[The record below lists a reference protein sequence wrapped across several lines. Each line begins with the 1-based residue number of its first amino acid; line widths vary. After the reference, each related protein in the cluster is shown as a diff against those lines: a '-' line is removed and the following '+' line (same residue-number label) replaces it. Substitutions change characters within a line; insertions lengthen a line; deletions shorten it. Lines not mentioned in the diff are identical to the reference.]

1 MMFFWLKK
9 LIVVFSTFIAAV
21 FLYELLISFPS
32 KSSYTK
38 KLFQGLSTRENHP
51 FQSTTNAI
59 EVVQEPDEQ
68 LIIFITSAPF
78 QNERRLSIRQ
88 TWLSLLVNNTIAR
101 GRSSIRTMKNPSNSS
116 NNLVIHYWFVCGHDT
131 KVEVES
137 AVRNESAVYEDILR
151 LNYTE
156 TYSLLAFKTMSSLWL
171 ASTMDVQFIVKVDD
185 DVYLHVPKMIWWLKT
200 SSLPDKLYAGA
211 VQGGVKLKVVR
222 DPTHKW
228 FVSEQF
234 LNDSWFPP
242 YCNGPFYILS
252 KSALLELLKVSSNEG
267 LSTPFPLEDAYI
279 GILAKRVGIAPLQL
293 NGKHVLI
300 AGPWVGI
307 GLEDKELND
316 FFALGHGLSIERM
329 FKLHTRFAK
338 LNLIQL

>member
-1 MMFFWLKK
+1 
-9 LIVVFSTFIAAV
+9 
-21 FLYELLISFPS
+21 
-32 KSSYTK
+32 
-38 KLFQGLSTRENHP
+38 
-51 FQSTTNAI
+51 
-59 EVVQEPDEQ
+59 
-68 LIIFITSAPF
+68 
-78 QNERRLSIRQ
+78 
-88 TWLSLLVNNTIAR
+88 
-101 GRSSIRTMKNPSNSS
+101 MKNPSNSS

-137 AVRNESAVYEDILR
+137 AVRNESAVYGDILR

-200 SSLPDKLYAGA
+200 SSLPENLYAGC
-211 VQGGVKLKVVR
+211 VQYGAKVIR
-222 DPTHKW
+222 NPTHKW

-242 YCNGPFYILS
+242 YCGGPFYILS
-252 KSALLELLKVSSNEG
+252 KSALLELLKVSLNEG
-267 LSTPFPLEDAYI
+267 LTPFPLEDAYI

-293 NGKHVLI
+293 NRKHVLI
-300 AGPWVGI
+300 TGPRVGI
-307 GLEDKELND
+307 GLEDKKLND

-329 FKLHTRFAK
+329 FKRQERFI
-338 LNLIQL
+338 NLTLI

>member
-1 MMFFWLKK
+1 MFFWLKK
-9 LIVVFSTFIAAV
+9 LIVVFPLFIAAV

-32 KSSYTK
+32 RSSSSK
-38 KLFQGLSTRENHP
+38 KLFQELSMRKNHP
-51 FQSTTNAI
+51 FQSTKNAI
-59 EVVQEPDEQ
+59 EVVHEPDEQ
-68 LIIFITSAPF
+68 IIIFITSAPF

-137 AVRNESAVYEDILR
+137 AVRNESAVYGDILR

-200 SSLPDKLYAGA
+200 SFLPEKLYAGA
-211 VQGGVKLKVVR
+211 VQGGVKSKVVR

-267 LSTPFPLEDAYI
+267 LTPFPLEDAYI

-300 AGPWVGI
+300 TGPRVGI
-307 GLEDKELND
+307 GLEDKKLND
-316 FFALGHGLSIERM
+316 FFALAHGLSIERM
-329 FKLHTRFAK
+329 FKLQERFI
-338 LNLIQL
+338 NLTLI

>member
-9 LIVVFSTFIAAV
+9 LIVVFSLFIAAV
-21 FLYELLISFPS
+21 FLCELLISFPS
-32 KSSYTK
+32 TSSYTK

-51 FQSTTNAI
+51 FRSTTDAI

-78 QNERRLSIRQ
+78 QTERRLSIRQ

-137 AVRNESAVYEDILR
+137 AVQNESAVYGDILR

-200 SSLPDKLYAGA
+200 SSLPEKLYAGSVEYGA
-211 VQGGVKLKVVR
+211 NINRNPK
-222 DPTHKW
+222 HKW

-279 GILAKRVGIAPLQL
+279 GILAKRVGITPLQL
-293 NGKHVLI
+293 NEKHVLI

-307 GLEDKELND
+307 GLEDKKLND

-329 FKLHTRFAK
+329 FKLHARFANM
-338 LNLIQL
+338 NLIQL

>member
-1 MMFFWLKK
+1 MMFFRLKK
-9 LIVVFSTFIAAV
+9 LIVVFPPFIAAV

-32 KSSYTK
+32 RSSYSK
-38 KLFQGLSTRENHP
+38 KLFQELSMRKNHP
-51 FQSTTNAI
+51 FQSTKNAI
-59 EVVQEPDEQ
+59 EVVHEPDEQ
-68 LIIFITSAPF
+68 IIIFITSAPF

-88 TWLSLLVNNTIAR
+88 TWLSLLVNNTIAW

-137 AVRNESAVYEDILR
+137 AVRNESAVYGDILR

-200 SSLPDKLYAGA
+200 SSLPEKLYAGA
-211 VQGGVKLKVVR
+211 VINGGKVIR
-222 DPTHKW
+222 NPKHKW

-234 LNDSWFPP
+234 LNDTLFPP

-252 KSALLELLKVSSNEG
+252 KSTLLELLKVSSNEG
-267 LSTPFPLEDAYI
+267 LTPFPLEDAYI

-293 NGKHVLI
+293 NRKHVLI
-300 AGPWVGI
+300 TGPRVGI
-307 GLEDKELND
+307 GLEDKKLND

-329 FKLHTRFAK
+329 FELQERFI
-338 LNLIQL
+338 NLTLI

>member
-1 MMFFWLKK
+1 MFFWLKK

-21 FLYELLISFPS
+21 FLYELLMSFPS
-32 KSSYTK
+32 RSSYSK
-38 KLFQGLSTRENHP
+38 KLFQELWTRKNYPFLSTLDATEI
-51 FQSTTNAI
+51 A
-59 EVVQEPDEQ
+59 QEPDEQ

-78 QNERRLSIRQ
+78 HIERRLSIRQ

-137 AVRNESAVYEDILR
+137 AVRNESAVYGDILR
-151 LNYTE
+151 LEYTE

-200 SSLPDKLYAGA
+200 SSLPENLYAGC
-211 VQGGVKLKVVR
+211 VQYRAKVIR

-242 YCNGPFYILS
+242 YCGGPFYILS
-252 KSALLELLKVSSNEG
+252 KSALLELLKVSLNEG
-267 LSTPFPLEDAYI
+267 LTPFPLEDAYI

-300 AGPWVGI
+300 TGPRVGI
-307 GLEDKELND
+307 GLEDKKLND

-329 FKLHTRFAK
+329 FKLHERFI
-338 LNLIQL
+338 NLTLI

>member
-1 MMFFWLKK
+1 MFFWLKK

-21 FLYELLISFPS
+21 FLYELFMSFPS
-32 KSSYTK
+32 RSSYSK
-38 KLFQGLSTRENHP
+38 KLFQELWTRKNYPFLSTKDATEI
-51 FQSTTNAI
+51 A
-59 EVVQEPDEQ
+59 QERDEQ

-78 QNERRLSIRQ
+78 HIERRLSIRQ

-101 GRSSIRTMKNPSNSS
+101 GRSSIRTMKNPSTAS

-137 AVRNESAVYEDILR
+137 AVRNESAVYGDILR

-242 YCNGPFYILS
+242 YCGGPFYILS
-252 KSALLELLKVSSNEG
+252 KSALLELLKVSLNEG
-267 LSTPFPLEDAYI
+267 LTPFPLEDAYI

-300 AGPWVGI
+300 TGPWVGI
-307 GLEDKELND
+307 GLEDKKLND

-329 FKLHTRFAK
+329 FKLHERFI
-338 LNLIQL
+338 NLTLI

>member
-1 MMFFWLKK
+1 
-9 LIVVFSTFIAAV
+9 
-21 FLYELLISFPS
+21 
-32 KSSYTK
+32 
-38 KLFQGLSTRENHP
+38 
-51 FQSTTNAI
+51 
-59 EVVQEPDEQ
+59 
-68 LIIFITSAPF
+68 
-78 QNERRLSIRQ
+78 
-88 TWLSLLVNNTIAR
+88 
-101 GRSSIRTMKNPSNSS
+101 MKNPSNSS
-116 NNLVIHYWFVCGHDT
+116 NKLVIHYWFVCGHDT

-137 AVRNESAVYEDILR
+137 AVRNESAVYGDILR
-151 LNYTE
+151 LEYTE

-200 SSLPDKLYAGA
+200 SSLPEKLYAGA

-267 LSTPFPLEDAYI
+267 LTPFPLEDAYI

-293 NGKHVLI
+293 NRKHVLI
-300 AGPWVGI
+300 TGPRVGI
-307 GLEDKELND
+307 GLEDKKLND

-329 FKLHTRFAK
+329 FKLQERFI
-338 LNLIQL
+338 NLTLI

>member
-1 MMFFWLKK
+1 MMFFRLKK
-9 LIVVFSTFIAAV
+9 LIVVFPPFIAAV
-21 FLYELLISFPS
+21 FLYESLISFPS
-32 KSSYTK
+32 RSSYSK
-38 KLFQGLSTRENHP
+38 KLFQELSMRKNHP
-51 FQSTTNAI
+51 FQSTKNAI
-59 EVVQEPDEQ
+59 EVVHEPEEQ
-68 LIIFITSAPF
+68 IIIFITSAPF

-88 TWLSLLVNNTIAR
+88 TWLSLLVNNTIAW

-200 SSLPDKLYAGA
+200 SFLPEKLYAGT
-211 VQGGVKLKVVR
+211 VQGGVKSKVVR

-242 YCNGPFYILS
+242 YCGGPFYILS
-252 KSALLELLKVSSNEG
+252 KSALLE
-267 LSTPFPLEDAYI
+267 
-279 GILAKRVGIAPLQL
+279 
-293 NGKHVLI
+293 
-300 AGPWVGI
+300 
-307 GLEDKELND
+307 
-316 FFALGHGLSIERM
+316 
-329 FKLHTRFAK
+329 
-338 LNLIQL
+338 